1 MDDLKLFKLR
11 INHSDWDGL
20 EADPEFECAYGS
32 LDHAIDAM
40 TDYLIE
46 NVCEPHPDD
55 IRRTGFRHGPWGARY
70 TALISQWQEADFA
83 YQDCAASDE
92 RELYGA
98 CSEAL
103 GAIYAYVASAMR
115 GRLSD
120 EEFGARMAW
129 WFDGAVVELSVC
141 RVRIS
146 GDGWFGKGLRAYTK
160 EQLQHLAVALDAE
173 LESR

>member
-11 INHSDWDGL
+11 INHSEWDGL

-40 TDYLIE
+40 TDYLVE
-46 NVCEPHPDD
+46 NMCEPHPDD

-70 TALISQWQEADFA
+70 TALVSQWQEAD
-83 YQDCAASDE
+83 CAASHEVD
-92 RELYGA
+92 YY
-98 CSEAL
+98 EAL
-103 GAIYAYVASAMR
+103 GAIYNHVASAMR
-115 GRLSD
+115 ELLSD

-173 LESR
+173 LERR